1 MPYIILIVGLAI
13 GFYALYR
20 FFLTA
25 TVPQVK
31 AFFLAAF
38 FIIACIAMFFLAF
51 TGRFGAAVALLLV
64 IFPLAWPFIKKKFGG
79 MDEEK
84 PASSSTAMTRAEA
97 LKILDI
103 YDGAS
108 AEEIQDAYKRLML
121 KVHPDNQGSD
131 WMAAKLNQARDL
143 LLGS

>member
-25 TVPQVK
+25 TVEQIK
-31 AFFLAAF
+31 AFFLSTFFVIAA
-38 FIIACIAMFFLAF
+38 IAMFFLAI
-51 TGRFGAAVALLLV
+51 TGRFGPAVAVMLV
-64 IFPLAWPFIKKKFGG
+64 VFPLAWPYIRKKFNI
-79 MDEEK
+79 ESPAK
-84 PASSSTAMTRAEA
+84 PATESSAMTRAEA
-97 LKILDI
+97 LKILDV

-131 WMAAKLNQARDL
+131 WMATKLNQARDML
-143 LLGS
+143 LNK